1 MKYFTALPIKKWQ
14 ANKNERKTRGLDKRG
29 NLLVFIYLTKTFDIN
44 FLPVGY
50 PCTSN
55 RLQSPLYFVQSTA
68 ANEVD
73 GYNWRTNFLLTRWCK
88 RELIPWKITNHQEY
102 MKIAM
107 VPPKKECQGKQRKF
121 STMKKSRTTTYIF
134 FTENLRSFEVVWLH
148 RLTVTTPWKEGRR
161 WVRWNG
167 MNGNGRQG
175 WIVNSGMKKR
185 KMEFNE
191 GNEIGL
197 GGKERTKLTWQ
208 EKTGI
213 RKLLKRSGSH
223 LQGAN
228 IITSTDEWS
237 AINESQVLSVR
248 NCTFPGSLL
257 QSGGGAGG
265 AGFWGLGKE
274 TYTLKFF
281 YSPFG
286 HLP

>member
-1 MKYFTALPIKKWQ
+1 M
-14 ANKNERKTRGLDKRG
+14 
-29 NLLVFIYLTKTFDIN
+29 
-44 FLPVGY
+44 
-50 PCTSN
+50 
-55 RLQSPLYFVQSTA
+55 
-68 ANEVD
+68 
-73 GYNWRTNFLLTRWCK
+73 
-88 RELIPWKITNHQEY
+88 KITL
-102 MKIAM
+102 
-107 VPPKKECQGKQRKF
+107 VLPKKECQGKQRKS
-121 STMKKSRTTTYIF
+121 STMKKSRTVTYIF

-167 MNGNGRQG
+167 MIGNGRQG
-175 WIVNSGMKKR
+175 WIVNSGMKRR

-213 RKLLKRSGSH
+213 RKLLKSSGSH

-281 YSPFG
+281 CSPFG
-286 HLP
+286 HLPYYILLAPIDVA